1 MDWDMVIER
10 NSERLF
16 TVVAALVSMV
26 RVHGGGVAAFLPR
39 HVYSAAL
46 ILLRPADSA
55 VRRLIII
62 AARGLVLK
70 LTLGSGRGFPAALK
84 EKLRFLEK
92 DADRVPAFCLID
104 PLTRFAPEDFEWGK
118 VQEHALPRISVP
130 GFIDPVFA
138 DRFIP
143 MRDDPIDCAAL
154 VRRIAALKEAL
165 DNLPRQARRLAGA
178 AGIGA
183 ANCGPQARP
192 NVAHAPG
199 LCAGLSPEQPPG
211 NRRDI
216 GGLLSFC
223 GGGLGMEAGHVLRDA
238 ILAGICRHGGGA
250 GPALARLC
258 GGGRVV
264 SALSLLDPA
273 S

>member
-46 ILLRPADSA
+46 ILLRPAESA

-104 PLTRFAPEDFEWGK
+104 PLKRFAPEDFEWGK
-118 VQEHALPRISVP
+118 VQEQALPRISVP
-130 GFIDPVFA
+130 GFVDPVFA

-165 DNLPRQARRLAGA
+165 DNLPRQARRLARWKARRELARQA
-178 AGIGA
+178 AVRKPGRMSLM
-183 ANCGPQARP
+183 RP
-192 NVAHAPG
+192 GFAPG
-199 LCAGLSPEQPPG
+199 YHRS
-211 NRRDI
+211 NRQEID
-216 GGLLSFC
+216 
-223 GGGLGMEAGHVLRDA
+223 E
-238 ILAGICRHGGGA
+238 ILADCYHFA
-250 GPALARLC
+250 VEAWEWKPDT
-258 GGGRVV
+258 
-264 SALSLLDPA
+264 S
-273 S
+273 